1 MAKSKAPSILKV
13 NPELKKGKLAPIYYF
28 FGEDSFSLDSAL
40 SSVEAVVEPLL
51 SSEFDR
57 EVFYGED
64 RSLGEVLNLAAA
76 FPFGSEKKIIVFKQF
91 EKVKDKKPLKDYA
104 LIPADFTVLVLIHYG
119 TITNLSSE
127 PYKTLLA
134 NNFIFEAKQLKG
146 NTLVDWLVS
155 YSESK
160 GKTLQ
165 RENAQV
171 LVDMVGE
178 NRSMLET
185 QLEKILLYLKD
196 KNEITIESIQK
207 VSSSLK
213 QFTIF
218 NLQDALAEMDKLRAV
233 EIAFNLLD
241 NGVETVFIV
250 SMLTRYFTGLS
261 KVTELES
268 KNIPDQA
275 AARIV
280 GTHPFYYRGYK
291 KARKL
296 YSDEKLID
304 VFRALLKADI
314 SIKTTSLDDKTLI
327 TILISEIL
335 QS

>member
-13 NPELKKGKLAPIYYF
+13 NPELKKGKVAPIYYF

-40 SSVEAVVEPLL
+40 SSVEAAVEPLI
-51 SSEFDR
+51 SSDFDK

-64 RSLGEVLNLAAA
+64 RSLGEVLDLAAA

-91 EKVKDKKPLKDYA
+91 EKVKDKKPLKKYA
-104 LIPADFTVLVLIHYG
+104 LAPADFTVLVLIHNG

-127 PYKTLLA
+127 PYKTLME
-134 NNFIFEAKQLKG
+134 NNLIFEAKQLKG
-146 NTLVDWLVS
+146 NTLLAWLVS

-165 RENAQV
+165 KENAQV

-185 QLEKILLYLKD
+185 QLEKIHLYLKD
-196 KNEITIESIQK
+196 KNEITIKSIQK

-218 NLQDALAEMDKLRAV
+218 NLQDALAEMDKPRAI

-241 NGVETVFIV
+241 NGFETVFIV

-261 KVTELES
+261 KVTELKS
-268 KNIPDQA
+268 KNMPDQA

-280 GTHPFYYRGYK
+280 GTHPFYYRGYV

-296 YSDEKLID
+296 YSDEKLIE

-335 QS
+335 

>member
-40 SSVEAVVEPLL
+40 SSVEAAVEPLL
-51 SSEFDR
+51 SSEFNR

-64 RSLGEVLNLAAA
+64 RSLGDVLNLAAA

-91 EKVKDKKPLKDYA
+91 EKVKDKKPLKNYA
-104 LIPADFTVLVLIHYG
+104 LAPADFTVLVLIHSG
-119 TITNLSSE
+119 SITNLSSE
-127 PYKTLLA
+127 PYKTLMA

-146 NTLVDWLVS
+146 SSLVDWLVS
-155 YSESK
+155 YTESK

-165 RENAQV
+165 KENAQV

-178 NRSMLET
+178 NRNMLEI
-185 QLEKILLYLKD
+185 QLEKILLFLKD
-196 KNEITIESIQK
+196 KNEITIASIQE

-218 NLQDALAEMDKLRAV
+218 HLQDALAEIDKPRAL

-241 NGVETVFIV
+241 NGFEPTFIV

-261 KVTELES
+261 KVIELES
-268 KNIPDQA
+268 KNIPEQA

-296 YSDEKLID
+296 YSDEKLIE

-314 SIKTTSLDDKTLI
+314 SIKTTNLDDKTLI

-335 QS
+335 

>member
-13 NPELKKGKLAPIYYF
+13 NPELIKGKLAPIYYF

-40 SSVEAVVEPLL
+40 SSVEAAVKPLI
-51 SSEFDR
+51 SSDFDK
-57 EVFYGED
+57 EVFYGEE
-64 RSLGEVLNLAAA
+64 RSLSEVLDLAAA
-76 FPFGSEKKIIVFKQF
+76 FPFGSEKKIIVYKQF
-91 EKVKDKKPLKDYA
+91 EKVRDKKPLKKYA
-104 LIPADFTVLVLIHYG
+104 LSPADFTVLVIIHNG

-127 PYKTLLA
+127 PYKTLME
-134 NNFIFEAKQLKG
+134 NNLIFEAKQLKG
-146 NTLVDWLVS
+146 NTLLAWLVS
-155 YSESK
+155 YSESE

-165 RENAQV
+165 KENAQV

-185 QLEKILLYLKD
+185 QLEKIHLYLKD
-196 KNEITIESIQK
+196 KNEITIESIHK

-218 NLQDALAEMDKLRAV
+218 NLQDALAEMDKPRAI

-241 NGVETVFIV
+241 NGFETVFIV

-261 KVTELES
+261 KVTELKS
-268 KNIPDQA
+268 KNMPDQA

-280 GTHPFYYRGYK
+280 GTHPFYYRGYV

-296 YSDEKLID
+296 YSDEKLIE

-335 QS
+335 

>member
-40 SSVEAVVEPLL
+40 SSVEAAVEPLL
-51 SSEFDR
+51 SSDFDK
-57 EVFYGED
+57 EVFYGEG
-64 RSLGEVLNLAAA
+64 RSLGEVLDLAAA

-91 EKVKDKKPLKDYA
+91 EKVKDKKPIKDYA
-104 LIPADFTVLVLIHYG
+104 LAPVDFTVLVLIHNG
-119 TITNLSSE
+119 AITNLSSE

-134 NNFIFEAKQLKG
+134 NNFIFEAKNLKG
-146 NTLVDWLVS
+146 NALVDWLVNH
-155 YSESK
+155 SESK

-165 RENAQV
+165 KEDAQV

-207 VSSSLK
+207 ASSLLK

-218 NLQDALAEMDKLRAV
+218 DLQDAIAEMDKPRAI
-233 EIAFNLLD
+233 EIAYNLLD
-241 NGVETVFIV
+241 SGFEPVYIV

-261 KVTELES
+261 KVTELKS
-268 KNIPDQA
+268 KNMLDQA

-280 GTHPFYYRGYK
+280 GTHPFYYRGYI
-291 KARKL
+291 KARTIF
-296 YSDEKLID
+296 SDEKLIE

-314 SIKTTSLDDKTLI
+314 SIKTTNLDDKTLI

-335 QS
+335 

>member
-1 MAKSKAPSILKV
+1 MAKSKAPSILQV
-13 NPELKKGKLAPIYYF
+13 NPDLKKGKLTPIYYF

-40 SSVEAVVEPLL
+40 SSVEAAVEPLL
-51 SSEFDR
+51 SSDFDK

-64 RSLGEVLNLAAA
+64 KSLDEVLDLALT

-91 EKVKDKKPLKDYA
+91 DKVRDKKILKDYA
-104 LIPADFTVLVLIHYG
+104 LAPADFTVLVLIHNG
-119 TITNLSSE
+119 AIANLSLE
-127 PYKTLLA
+127 PYKTLLE

-146 NTLVDWLVS
+146 SALVDWLVS
-155 YSESK
+155 YTESK
-160 GKTLQ
+160 GKTLK

-196 KNEITIESIQK
+196 TNEITIENIQA

-218 NLQDALAEMDKLRAV
+218 DLQDALAEMDKPRV
-233 EIAFNLLD
+233 IEIAFNLLD
-241 NGVETVFIV
+241 NGFETVFIV
-250 SMLTRYFTGLS
+250 NMLTRYFTGLS
-261 KVTELES
+261 KVTELKS
-268 KNIPDQA
+268 KNMPDQE
-275 AARIV
+275 AARII
-280 GTHPFYYRGYK
+280 GTHPYYYRGYI
-291 KARKL
+291 KARTL

-314 SIKTTSLDDKTLI
+314 SIKTTNLDDKTLI

-335 QS
+335 

>member
-1 MAKSKAPSILKV
+1 MAKSKAPSILQV
-13 NPELKKGKLAPIYYF
+13 NPDLKKGKLTPIYYF

-40 SSVEAVVEPLL
+40 SSVEAAVEPLL
-51 SSEFDR
+51 SSDFDK

-64 RSLGEVLNLAAA
+64 KSLDEVLDLALT

-91 EKVKDKKPLKDYA
+91 DKVRDKKILKDYA
-104 LIPADFTVLVLIHYG
+104 LAPADFTVLVLIHNG
-119 TITNLSSE
+119 AIANLSLE
-127 PYKTLLA
+127 PYKTLLE

-146 NTLVDWLVS
+146 SALVDWLVS
-155 YSESK
+155 YTESK
-160 GKTLQ
+160 GKTLK

-196 KNEITIESIQK
+196 TNEITIENIQA

-218 NLQDALAEMDKLRAV
+218 DLQDALAEMDKPRV
-233 EIAFNLLD
+233 IEIAFNLLD
-241 NGVETVFIV
+241 NGFETVFIV
-250 SMLTRYFTGLS
+250 NMLTRYFTGLS
-261 KVTELES
+261 KVTELRS
-268 KNIPDQA
+268 KNMPDQA

-280 GTHPFYYRGYK
+280 GTHPFYYRGYI
-291 KARKL
+291 KARTL

-304 VFRALLKADI
+304 IFRALLKADI
-314 SIKTTSLDDKTLI
+314 SIKTTNLDDKTLI

-335 QS
+335 

>member
-1 MAKSKAPSILKV
+1 MAKSKAPSILQI
-13 NPELKKGKLAPIYYF
+13 NPDLKKGKLAPIYYF

-40 SSVEAVVEPLL
+40 SSVEAAVEPLI
-51 SSEFDR
+51 SSEFDK
-57 EVFYGED
+57 EIFYGEE
-64 RSLGEVLNLAAA
+64 RSLGEVLGLATA
-76 FPFGSEKKIIVFKQF
+76 FPFGSGKKNIVFKQF
-91 EKVKDKKPLKDYA
+91 EKVRDKKPLKDYA
-104 LIPADFTVLVLIHYG
+104 LAPVDFTVLVFIHNG

-127 PYKTLLA
+127 PFKTLLV
-134 NNFIFEAKQLKG
+134 NNFIFEAKNLRG
-146 NTLVDWLVS
+146 GALVDWLVS

-160 GKTLQ
+160 RKTLK

-178 NRSMLET
+178 NRSLLEA

-218 NLQDALAEMDKLRAV
+218 DLQDAIAVMDKPRAI

-241 NGVETVFIV
+241 NGFEPVFIV

-261 KVTELES
+261 KVTELKS
-268 KNIPDQA
+268 KNMPDQA

-280 GTHPFYYRGYK
+280 GTHPFYYKGYV
-291 KARKL
+291 KARTL
-296 YSDEKLID
+296 FADEKLIE

-314 SIKTTSLDDKTLI
+314 SIKTTNLDDKTLI

-335 QS
+335 

>member
-1 MAKSKAPSILKV
+1 MAKSKAPSILQV
-13 NPELKKGKLAPIYYF
+13 NSELKKGKLSSIYYF
-28 FGEDSFSLDSAL
+28 FGEDSFSLDTAL
-40 SSVEAVVEPLL
+40 SSVEAAVGPLL
-51 SSEFDR
+51 TSDFDK
-57 EVFYGED
+57 EVFYGEG
-64 RSLGEVLNLAAA
+64 RSLGEVLDLAAA
-76 FPFGSEKKIIVFKQF
+76 FPFGSEKKIIIFKQF

-104 LIPADFTVLVLIHYG
+104 LAPANFTVLVLIHNG

-134 NNFIFEAKQLKG
+134 NNLIFEAKNLKG
-146 NTLVDWLVS
+146 NALVDWLVS

-165 RENAQV
+165 KENAQV
-171 LVDMVGE
+171 LVDVVGE

-207 VSSSLK
+207 ASSSQK

-218 NLQDALAEMDKLRAV
+218 DLQDAIAEMDKPRAV
-233 EIAFNLLD
+233 EISYNLLD
-241 NGVETVFIV
+241 NGFEPVYIV

-261 KVTELES
+261 KVTELRS
-268 KNIPDQA
+268 KNMPDQA

-280 GTHPFYYRGYK
+280 GTHPFYYKGYL
-291 KARKL
+291 KARTI
-296 YSDEKLID
+296 YSDENLIE

-327 TILISEIL
+327 SILISEIL
-335 QS
+335 

>member
-40 SSVEAVVEPLL
+40 SSVEAAVEPLL
-51 SSEFDR
+51 SSEFNR

-64 RSLGEVLNLAAA
+64 RSLGDVLNLAAA

-91 EKVKDKKPLKDYA
+91 EKVKDKKPLKNYA
-104 LIPADFTVLVLIHYG
+104 LAPADFTVLVLIHSG
-119 TITNLSSE
+119 SITNLSSE
-127 PYKTLLA
+127 PYKTLMA

-146 NTLVDWLVS
+146 SSLVDWLVS
-155 YSESK
+155 YTESK

-165 RENAQV
+165 KENAQV

-178 NRSMLET
+178 NRNMLEI
-185 QLEKILLYLKD
+185 QLEKILLFLKD
-196 KNEITIESIQK
+196 KNEITIASIQE

-218 NLQDALAEMDKLRAV
+218 HLQDALAEIDKPRAL

-241 NGVETVFIV
+241 NGFEPTFIV

-261 KVTELES
+261 KVIELES
-268 KNIPDQA
+268 KNMPEQA

-296 YSDEKLID
+296 YSDEKLIE

-314 SIKTTSLDDKTLI
+314 SIKTTNLDDKTLI

-335 QS
+335 

>member
-1 MAKSKAPSILKV
+1 MAKSKAPSILQV
-13 NPELKKGKLAPIYYF
+13 IPELKKGKLVPIYYF

-40 SSVEAVVEPLL
+40 SSVEAAVEPLI
-51 SSEFDR
+51 SSEFDK
-57 EVFYGED
+57 EVFYGEG
-64 RSLGEVLNLAAA
+64 RSLGDVLDLASA
-76 FPFGSEKKIIVFKQF
+76 FPFGSEKKIIILKQF
-91 EKVKDKKPLKDYA
+91 EKVRDKKPLKDYA
-104 LIPADFTVLVLIHYG
+104 LAPSNFTVLVLIHNG

-134 NNFIFEAKQLKG
+134 NNFIFEAKNLKG
-146 NTLVDWLVS
+146 SALVDWLVN

-165 RENAQV
+165 KENAQV
-171 LVDMVGE
+171 LIDMVGE
-178 NRSMLET
+178 NRSLLET
-185 QLEKILLYLKD
+185 QLEKILLYVKD
-196 KNEITIESIQK
+196 KNEIKIENIRE

-218 NLQDALAEMDKLRAV
+218 DLQDAVAAMDKPRAL

-241 NGVETVFIV
+241 NGFEPVFIV

-261 KVTELES
+261 KVTELRS
-268 KNIPDQA
+268 KNMPDQA

-280 GTHPFYYRGYK
+280 GTHPFYYKGYV
-291 KARKL
+291 KARTIF
-296 YSDEKLID
+296 SDEKLIE

-314 SIKTTSLDDKTLI
+314 SIKTTNLDDKTLI

-335 QS
+335 

>member
-1 MAKSKAPSILKV
+1 MAKSKAPSILQID
-13 NPELKKGKLAPIYYF
+13 PDLKKGKLAPIYYF
-28 FGEDSFSLDSAL
+28 FGEESFSIDSAL
-40 SSVEAVVEPLL
+40 SSVEAAVEPLVT
-51 SSEFDR
+51 SDFDK
-57 EVFYGED
+57 EIFYGED
-64 RSLGEVLNLAAA
+64 RSLGEVLGLATA

-91 EKVKDKKPLKDYA
+91 EKVRDKKTLKDYA
-104 LIPADFTVLVLIHYG
+104 LAPADFTVLVLIHNG
-119 TITNLSSE
+119 TIANLSSE

-134 NNFIFEAKQLKG
+134 NNFIFEAKKLRG
-146 NTLVDWLVS
+146 NTLLDWLVS

-165 RENAQV
+165 KENAQV

-207 VSSSLK
+207 VSSLLK

-218 NLQDALAEMDKLRAV
+218 DLQDAVAVMDKPRAIK
-233 EIAFNLLD
+233 IAFNLLD
-241 NGVETVFIV
+241 NGFEPVFIV

-261 KVTELES
+261 KVTELKS
-268 KNIPDQA
+268 KNMPDQA

-280 GTHPFYYRGYK
+280 GTHPYYYRGYI
-291 KARKL
+291 KARAL

-314 SIKTTSLDDKTLI
+314 SIKTTNLDDKTLI

-335 QS
+335 